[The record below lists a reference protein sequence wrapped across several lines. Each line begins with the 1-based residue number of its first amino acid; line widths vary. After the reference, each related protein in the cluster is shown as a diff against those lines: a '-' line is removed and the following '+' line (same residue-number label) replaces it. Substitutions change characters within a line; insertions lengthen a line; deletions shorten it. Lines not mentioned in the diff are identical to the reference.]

1 MMKNAMNS
9 GTQKMLSGILANTY
23 VLFTKV
29 WEYHVNY
36 IGPDFVFM
44 HPKLGDW
51 RDELYDDVDSLA
63 EQIRKTCWISPFS
76 LEEFKAAA
84 VIKESPGKLVS
95 MTEALND
102 IYNSYCTLDTG
113 IDKAISLL
121 GDDLI
126 TQNLLIDIRGDHDKI
141 KWFIRSTLGQ
151 C

>member
-1 MMKNAMNS
+1 MNS

-63 EQIRKTCWISPFS
+63 EQIRKTC
-76 LEEFKAAA
+76 
-84 VIKESPGKLVS
+84 
-95 MTEALND
+95 
-102 IYNSYCTLDTG
+102 
-113 IDKAISLL
+113 
-121 GDDLI
+121 
-126 TQNLLIDIRGDHDKI
+126 
-141 KWFIRSTLGQ
+141 
-151 C
+151 